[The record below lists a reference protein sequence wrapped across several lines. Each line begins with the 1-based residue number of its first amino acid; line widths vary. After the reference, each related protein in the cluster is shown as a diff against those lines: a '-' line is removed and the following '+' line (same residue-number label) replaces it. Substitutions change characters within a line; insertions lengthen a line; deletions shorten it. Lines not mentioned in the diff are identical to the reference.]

1 MFFSREHY
9 EVIFPFINCFH
20 FLETQNIMNRRFNI
34 EEAVQFV
41 LTPGSDSELSDID
54 EDEEDKTFTLE
65 KFNKYIMFI
74 IDISSDF
81 DYIFL
86 LQCHIEV
93 TTLSWILV
101 FPFSTDLNLD
111 SGRDGNAQQNKEAI
125 SEDNEKE

>member
-1 MFFSREHY
+1 MVP
-9 EVIFPFINCFH
+9 VIFPSFH
-20 FLETQNIMNRRFNI
+20 FLEMQNIMNRRFNV
-34 EEAVQFV
+34 EEAVQVV
-41 LTPGSDSELSDID
+41 LTPGSDSELSDLSDFD

-93 TTLSWILV
+93 TTLS
-101 FPFSTDLNLD
+101 
-111 SGRDGNAQQNKEAI
+111 
-125 SEDNEKE
+125 